1 MTISMKK
8 ESMSE
13 NMSPSQTNKSRKTQK
28 EIKQYMRY
36 KLVGLFFMIALALCV
51 LFGKMIYRV
60 ATAHESDTQKVL
72 EQMNYSSSIIQAQ
85 RGSILDCNMTPI
97 AESKPMY
104 ILILDPKVMTYDAK
118 ADDGVNN
125 LDPTLEAL
133 EVCFGLNQEEVRA
146 AVMADT
152 TVSYLRY
159 GGKLVY
165 TYEEMTVFEEYK
177 AEFNSRPA
185 QKDEEG
191 NTITQEKITGV
202 WFETEYQRL
211 YPYNDVGS
219 KVIGFT
225 STDGSAGIN
234 GIELQYNDLLAGVNG
249 RKYGYLNQDS
259 DLERVTIDA
268 EDGCTI
274 VSTIDMNISSIISR
288 NLKEWKETYGARA
301 IHVLAMDPDTGAVK
315 AMISDSDFDLNN
327 PKDLSGHTFPQLQ
340 ETNAETGELQYRD
353 MTEDEMQNYLWNNFM
368 VSGTFEP
375 GSTAKCFTLAAA
387 LEENAVTQENTY
399 NCTGDVTLSNGVRIK
414 CHNYPIGGCGLIDLT
429 GAFTNS
435 CNVAYVDIGQA
446 LGSTQFARYQEIFN
460 FGQKTGIDLPGE
472 ASAAGLLHTV
482 ESLQVTELATCAFG
496 QGFNVSMIQ
505 MASAFSS
512 LINGGNYYRP
522 YVVKE
527 IIDDEGNVTQ
537 KTKPVLLRQTVSK
550 ETSEYFKDILYQVV
564 EEGTAQ
570 SARLEGYMLGG
581 KTGTAEKLPRSAEK
595 YIVSLISAAP
605 IENPDLVLYVAI
617 DEPQTELQAD
627 SYPAQEL
634 TRWIWEDLYPYLGI
648 YPEN

>member
-1 MTISMKK
+1 
-8 ESMSE
+8 
-13 NMSPSQTNKSRKTQK
+13 
-28 EIKQYMRY
+28 MRY
-36 KLVGLFFMIALALCV
+36 KLVGLFFGIALALCV

-60 ATAHESDTQKVL
+60 ATAYESDTQKVL
-72 EQMNYSSSIIQAQ
+72 DQMNYSSSTIQAR
-85 RGSILDCNMTPI
+85 RGSILDCNMNPI

-104 ILILDPKVMTYDAK
+104 ILILDPKVMTYDADS
-118 ADDGVNN
+118 DDGINN
-125 LDPTLEAL
+125 LEPTLEAL
-133 EVCFGLNQEEVRA
+133 EVCFGLSQEEVRA
-146 AVMADT
+146 AVMEDT
-152 TVSYLRY
+152 NASYLRY
-159 GGKLVY
+159 DGKLVY
-165 TYEEMTVFEEYK
+165 TYDEMNVFEEYK
-177 AEFNSRPA
+177 AEYNSRPA

-191 NTITQEKITGV
+191 NTIIQAKITGV
-202 WFETEYQRL
+202 WFETEYQRV

-234 GIELQYNDLLAGVNG
+234 GIELQYNDLLSGVNG
-249 RKYGYLNQDS
+249 RKYGYLNQES

-268 EDGCTI
+268 EDGYTV
-274 VSTIDMNISSIISR
+274 VSTLDMNISSIISR
-288 NLKEWKETYGARA
+288 NLNEWKEAYGARA
-301 IHVLAMDPDTGAVK
+301 IHVLAMDPNTGEIK
-315 AMISDSDFDLNN
+315 AMISDSDYNLNN
-327 PKDLSGHTFPQLQ
+327 PKDLSGYTFPQIQ
-340 ETNAETGELQYRD
+340 ETNAETGEIQYRD
-353 MTEDEMQNYLWNNFM
+353 MTEDEMQNYLWNNYM

-387 LEENAVTQENTY
+387 LEEHAVTQENTY
-399 NCTGDVTLSNGVRIK
+399 NCTGDTILSNGVRIK

-435 CNVAYVDIGQA
+435 CNVAYVEIGQA

-472 ASAAGLLHTV
+472 ASGAGLLHTV
-482 ESLQVTELATCAFG
+482 ESLQVTELATCSFG
-496 QGFNVSMIQ
+496 QGFNVSMLQ
-505 MASAFSS
+505 LATAFCS
-512 LINGGNYYRP
+512 LINGGNYYQP

-527 IIDDEGNVTQ
+527 LIDSQGNIAQ
-537 KTKPVLLRQTVSK
+537 KTEPVLIRQTVSK

-570 SARLEGYMLGG
+570 SARIEGYMLGG

-595 YIVSLISAAP
+595 YIVSLIAAAP
-605 IENPDLVLYVAI
+605 IENPELVLYVAI
-617 DEPQTELQAD
+617 DEPQTDIQAD

-634 TRWIWEDLYPYLGI
+634 SRWIWEDLYPYLGI

>member
-1 MTISMKK
+1 
-8 ESMSE
+8 MSE
-13 NMSPSQTNKSRKTQK
+13 NMSPSQTNKSKKTQK

-51 LFGKMIYRV
+51 LFGKMLHRV
-60 ATAHESDTQKVL
+60 ATAHESDTQTVL
-72 EQMNYSSSIIQAQ
+72 EQMDYSSSAIQAR
-85 RGSILDCNMTPI
+85 RGSILDCNMIPI
-97 AESKPMY
+97 AESKPLY
-104 ILILDPKVMTYDAK
+104 ILILDPKVMTYDTDPS
-118 ADDGVNN
+118 DDVSN
-125 LDPTLEAL
+125 LEATLDAL
-133 EVCFGLNQEEVRA
+133 EACFGLNKEEVRA
-146 AVMADT
+146 AVMEDT
-152 TVSYLRY
+152 TASYLRY

-165 TYEEMTVFEEYK
+165 TYDEMTAFEEYQT
-177 AEFNSRPA
+177 EFNSRPA
-185 QKDEEG
+185 EKDAEG
-191 NTITQEKITGV
+191 KTKAQPKVTGV

-234 GIELQYNDLLAGVNG
+234 GIELQYNELLTGVNG

-268 EDGCTI
+268 EDGYTV
-274 VSTIDMNISSIISR
+274 VSTIDINISSIISR
-288 NLKEWKETYGARA
+288 SVKEWMEIYGARA
-301 IHVLAMDPDTGAVK
+301 VNVLAMDPSTGQIK
-315 AMISDSDFDLNN
+315 AMVSDSDYDLNN
-327 PKDLSGHTFPQLQ
+327 PKDLSGHTFPQVQ
-340 ETNAETGELQYRD
+340 ETDEETGEITYRD
-353 MTEDEMQNYLWNNFM
+353 MTESEMQNFLWNNFM

-387 LEENAVTQENTY
+387 LEENAVTRENTY

-414 CHNYPIGGCGLIDLT
+414 CHNYDIGGCGQIDLA

-435 CNVAYVDIGQA
+435 CNVAFVAIGQA
-446 LGSTQFARYQEIFN
+446 LGSEQFARYQEIFN

-472 ASAAGLLHTV
+472 ASGAGLLHTV
-482 ESLQVTELATCAFG
+482 DTLQVTELATCSFG
-496 QGFNVSMIQ
+496 QGFNVSMLQ
-505 MASAFSS
+505 LAAAFSS

-527 IIDDEGNVTQ
+527 LLDSEGNIAQ
-537 KTKPVLLRQTVSK
+537 KTEPVLMRQTVSK

-570 SARLEGYMLGG
+570 SARIEGYLLGG

-605 IENPDLVLYVAI
+605 IQDPELVLYVAI
-617 DEPQTELQAD
+617 DEPHTDIQAD

-634 TRWIWEDLYPYLGI
+634 SHWIWEDLYPYLGI
-648 YPEN
+648 